1 MQTVPW
7 KVALITYLHDEQASQ
22 DKTSAPES
30 NSYIEETQKG
40 MSKEC
45 SKFSHV
51 KSLQSGRTG
60 MYVWGGKCMFTFVTL
75 SVRSYTIYPVL
86 TKPL

>member
-1 MQTVPW
+1 MN
-7 KVALITYLHDEQASQ
+7 KHRK
-22 DKTSAPES
+22 KTSAPES

-40 MSKEC
+40 ISKEC

-51 KSLQSGRTG
+51 RSLQSGSMG
-60 MYVWGGKCMFTFVTL
+60 MYVWGGKGMFTFVIL
-75 SVRSYTIYPVL
+75 SVRSYTIYLVL